1 MNEQALLEILRT
13 HYGLEN
19 VSVQFLREG
28 GSHTYLVEGETKYFL
43 KVIGAAFAKTS
54 RQSVSVMR
62 YLEAQDF
69 PVPRTI
75 LTQSGEA
82 LLETSIH
89 GENRLIVMQEYI
101 DGEEPDMETRAAEV
115 GELVGRLHDLLE
127 RYPEKLVNH
136 DRLFFIGRYL
146 DFLRQK
152 KYPRLAEYEA
162 LGETLWKQVEDQPKG
177 NSHGDLHRG
186 NLLEDANGRIV
197 LLDFDTVCCAPM
209 MFDVMVMCDMTDYFH
224 LKQSDIEITKNVYEQ
239 FLSGY
244 CKQRPLSR
252 KEQRSLAAWVAIR
265 HFQLQATILEI
276 HGIDC
281 VGEKFI
287 DAQLDWLKKWI
298 EAAKGCICII

>member
-1 MNEQALLEILRT
+1 MNEQALLEILQT
-13 HYGLEN
+13 HYGMKNISLR
-19 VSVQFLREG
+19 FLREG
-28 GSHTYLVEGETKYFL
+28 GSHTYMVEGERKYFL
-43 KVIGAAFAKTS
+43 KVIRNAFAKTS

-127 RYPEKLVNH
+127 RYPGKLVNH
-136 DRLFFIGRYL
+136 DRLYFIGRYL

-162 LGETLWKQVEDQPKG
+162 LGETLWKQVEDQPEG

-244 CKQRPLSR
+244 RKQRPLSR

-281 VGEKFI
+281 VSEKFI
-287 DAQLDWLKKWI
+287 DAQLDWLKKWM